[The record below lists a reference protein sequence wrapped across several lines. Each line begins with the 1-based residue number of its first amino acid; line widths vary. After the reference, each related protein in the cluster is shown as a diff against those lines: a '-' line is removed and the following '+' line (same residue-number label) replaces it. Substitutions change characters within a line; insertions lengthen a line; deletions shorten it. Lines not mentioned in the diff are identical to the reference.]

1 MSQAKLRSIRFVS
14 SAALAL
20 WATSATA
27 HQLWVETGA
36 IGVAGQGQ
44 LVHVCWGHAGNKG
57 TGESLVRQQGKLSAW
72 VMRPDGQAGRL
83 ELAIGSDSFTTEFTP
98 SVPGSYM
105 IGAEKQSGIL
115 TREFHG
121 IPTNTR
127 IVMYGK
133 SFTQV
138 GGSEKGL
145 STPLGMDLEVVP
157 LSDPNRL
164 RPGDIATAKVLFKGK
179 PIGGKDVVV
188 SLNTLGAKAFPEDPT
203 IHGLVWSVESNA
215 ERQTGEV
222 SFPLI
227 VCGQHQFYV
236 RYMDET
242 PGRYEGDREVTT
254 DFSRLRKGDAYER
267 TLYVSTFT
275 VAVVD
280 LRSGR
285 H

>member
-1 MSQAKLRSIRFVS
+1 MSQAKLHSTRFVS
-14 SAALAL
+14 FAALAL

-27 HQLWVETGA
+27 HQVWVETGA
-36 IGVAGQGQ
+36 IGVAGQEQ
-44 LVHVCWGHAGNKG
+44 LVHVCWGHTGDKG
-57 TGESLVRQQGKLSAW
+57 TGESLEKQQGRLSAW

-83 ELAIGSDSFTTEFTP
+83 ELAIGSDSFTAKFTP

-105 IGAEKQSGIL
+105 IGAERQSGIL

-121 IPTNTR
+121 IPANTR

-133 SFTQV
+133 SFTHV
-138 GGSEKGL
+138 EGSNNGL

-157 LSDPNRL
+157 VSDPNRL

-188 SLNTLGAKAFPEDPT
+188 SLNTLGTEPFPEDPT
-203 IHGLVWSVESNA
+203 IQGLVWSVESNA
-215 ERQTGEV
+215 EPQTGEV

-227 VCGQHQFYV
+227 VCGRHQFYI

-254 DFSRLRKGDAYER
+254 DYSHLRKG
-267 TLYVSTFT
+267 
-275 VAVVD
+275 
-280 LRSGR
+280 
-285 H
+285 